1 MSLFTLITGSGLLED
16 PLASIDMFVL
26 FGVKTLFIIGGVLY
40 VLFAFLVT
48 RQISIM
54 SSTVQTT
61 ASATIKLLGLAHLII
76 SILVLIYFFTVL

>member
-1 MSLFTLITGSGLLED
+1 MSLFTLIAGSGLLVD
-16 PLASIDMFVL
+16 PFANADVFLL
-26 FGVKTLFIIGGVLY
+26 FGVKVLFIVGGVLY
-40 VLFAFLVT
+40 TLFAFLVT

-76 SILVLIYFFTVL
+76 ALVVLIYFFTVL